1 MYKCDLCNYS
11 TNRIYN
17 LKLHKNRKT
26 PCNISNDDT
35 ISKTETISISCKKC
49 NKIFYNKSS
58 LNRHSKCCVGVNN
71 LTCPICFETFDTS
84 LKKFRHMNS
93 DKCQQNDNYHQ
104 RFKIINNNNN
114 NNNNSIHHNI
124 TNNTIN
130 TVNNNQN
137 IHINCFGK
145 EDLSYLLQDNNLI
158 YKLNNYSKDGVYG
171 FVNMID
177 EIYMNKDKPE
187 NNTILKLQERGDGV
201 YIRNNDNWEY
211 RDYEDVREELI
222 SSLEK
227 YVENYQQI
235 KEAYNIKLT
244 EPKERKRI
252 KRFLSTLMMLGGI
265 PKEELCEELE
275 LAEENE
281 NDKTINKFD
290 NATKDMIH
298 RKSNTYWK
306 KINGTIQ
313 KIVF

>member
-1 MYKCDLCNYS
+1 MYKCDLCSYS

-17 LKLHKNRKT
+17 LKLHQNRKT
-26 PCNISNDDT
+26 PCKVSNTEFIVAKIGENIS
-35 ISKTETISISCKKC
+35 CRKC
-49 NKIFYNKSS
+49 NKIFCNKSS
-58 LNRHSKCCVGVNN
+58 LNRHYKSCFGVNT
-71 LTCPICFETFDTS
+71 LTCPICFQTFDTS

-93 DKCQQNDNYHQ
+93 DKCQPIDENYQ
-104 RFKIINNNNN
+104 ELKIINNNNIN
-114 NNNNSIHHNI
+114 NI

-137 IHINCFGK
+137 IHINCFGN
-145 EDLSYLLQDNNLI
+145 EDLSYLLKDSNLI
-158 YKLNNYSKDGVYG
+158 YRLNNYSKSGVYG

-252 KRFLSTLMMLGGI
+252 KRFLSTLMILGGI

-275 LAEENE
+275 IAEDNENE

-290 NATKDMIH
+290 SATKDMIH